1 MGTKRPLKR
10 NPGTRL
16 RARAFT
22 KMPVA
27 GSRPRIHVDTCPA
40 AGALRWG
47 LLVLAAAH
55 RTCPDRT
62 QRRRHTTWCH
72 HAGAWIARSSSVF
85 TLTAAPVNPLIILF
99 PVKSSY
105 SPLIALPRARLA
117 LLWRLRLHLLQ
128 IYCSTT
134 IAKQTKPRFPD
145 FSGFTTVLVHFARAA
160 LVPASR
166 YSTAALYGTV
176 ARR

>member
-1 MGTKRPLKR
+1 
-10 NPGTRL
+10 
-16 RARAFT
+16 
-22 KMPVA
+22 
-27 GSRPRIHVDTCPA
+27 VDTCPA

-117 LLWRLRLHLLQ
+117 RFLGGLHVKP
-128 IYCSTT
+128 S
-134 IAKQTKPRFPD
+134 QTFV
-145 FSGFTTVLVHFARAA
+145 SG
-160 LVPASR
+160 PASHVKPVLKP
-166 YSTAALYGTV
+166 SAAYTGKV
-176 ARR
+176 KP